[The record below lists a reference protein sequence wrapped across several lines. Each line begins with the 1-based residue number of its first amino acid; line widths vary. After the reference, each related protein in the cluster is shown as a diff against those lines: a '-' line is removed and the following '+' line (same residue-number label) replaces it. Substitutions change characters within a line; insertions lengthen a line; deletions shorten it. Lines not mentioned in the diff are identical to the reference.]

1 MVKEH
6 FSPVDHIAY
15 SYLVYD
21 VKKEMLTEAAPD
33 RKSQTESLSPPPRQ

>member
-1 MVKEH
+1 MVKEYL
-6 FSPVDHIAY
+6 SPVDHIAY

-33 RKSQTESLSPPPRQ
+33 AKSQTESFSALPRE